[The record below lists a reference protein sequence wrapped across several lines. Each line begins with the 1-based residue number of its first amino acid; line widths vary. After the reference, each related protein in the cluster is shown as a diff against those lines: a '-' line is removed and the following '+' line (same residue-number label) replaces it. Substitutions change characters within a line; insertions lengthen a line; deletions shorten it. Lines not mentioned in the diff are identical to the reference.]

1 MSYQTLYSMPCRLA
15 CNRYTS
21 VDSVFEAQGSVEDV
35 SQLTSAKPTKAPK
48 RKERM
53 EYEPEIVSESMGYE
67 PEIVSESMGY
77 EPEIVSEGYNKN
89 VLMGRPSPES
99 IICKRCFMNH
109 PPYRIANS
117 CDYNKS
123 YSWDQQI
130 LYKNYPATV
139 LVTPK
144 PCSECYENI
153 EMYPQQTM
161 QPLPVQPAQPVQ
173 QPMMMQPTQQPMM
186 MQPQQPM
193 QKQQAE
199 SCGCELN
206 DVDRIYVPIENKEYN
221 KSSTWVNQQDFRN
234 NLLYK
239 Y

>member
-67 PEIVSESMGY
+67 PEIVSE
-77 EPEIVSEGYNKN
+77 GYNKN
-89 VLMGRPSPES
+89 VLMGKPSPES

-161 QPLPVQPAQPVQ
+161 QPVSVQPTQP
-173 QPMMMQPTQQPMM
+173 PMMMQPTQPPMM
-186 MQPQQPM
+186 LQPQQPM